1 MMKTLRIGHIG
12 KGFGLKGELKVRSF
26 SANPEER
33 FVKGQT
39 VLWQREAEERWLT
52 MDTVREHQGLYLI
65 KFVGFDDLS
74 AAEALFG
81 GDLFVDAQTL
91 KPGIYV
97 YQLKECTAIDEQGQV
112 IGPITDVLD
121 YSQLILRVKTQD
133 REVLIPYVD
142 AFIVKTDPEA
152 KTIMVRWME
161 GL

>member
-1 MMKTLRIGHIG
+1 MKTLRIGHIG

-26 SANPEER
+26 SAEPEER
-33 FVKGQT
+33 FVKGQS
-39 VLWQREAEERWLT
+39 VLWQREVEERWLT
-52 MDTVREHQGLYLI
+52 IESVREHQGLFLV

-97 YQLKECTAIDEQGQV
+97 YQLKECTVIDEEGRV
-112 IGPITDVLD
+112 IGPVVDVLD
-121 YSQLILRVKTQD
+121 YSQLILRVKAD
-133 REVLIPYVD
+133 HREVLIPYVK
-142 AFIVKTDPEA
+142 AFIINTDPVA
-152 KTIMVRWME
+152 KTITVRWME